1 MRSLKFHRV
10 RAENVLCFGP
20 KGVEIHFSDYG
31 NVVQVIG
38 INHDMPGTDQNPASN
53 GTGKSSIQELLS
65 IGLFGRTVKKPTKNK
80 GGQIINVLADKGE
93 VEVQWDD
100 YRVVR
105 SFKRSKTGTITGTLK
120 VWKSPAK
127 IWDKT
132 SELDRGKDYLES
144 EISQAIGLTHHAFC
158 NVVVFDDSNTY
169 SFLEADTPTKRQ
181 IVENLLDL
189 DQYREYH
196 QNAKESIKELKKK
209 TELLSK
215 EYGHL
220 ADDVQ
225 ACDRRIVT
233 VRQQEVTWKGGKQR
247 EYAELDARIKLKQTK
262 LESTDTGEQLAN
274 WQKAQERITKLTD
287 EITDFEAKR
296 TKVEEALVSA
306 RIKVENARTERANVN
321 EGIQTHHLALKE
333 ATAELDK
340 TLRLIGNLENLKEG
354 STCPVCHGIIN
365 RDNYGHVLEH
375 SRSHADECR
384 ATIGEKT
391 LVITEEKE
399 RFGKKSATISM
410 MEEKIGEAEAKVAVF
425 DGKIRKA
432 RGEIVELSKI
442 GKPEGNATERVL
454 EAEIVELK
462 KQLKSKKDEI
472 EGESPYKEIVEQAV
486 AEKLQKETESDAKA
500 KELQEVEAELP
511 YFEYW
516 LEAFGDNGIRKFV
529 IEGMIPALNDRI
541 SHWLECLIDGMI
553 EVQFDNKFEE
563 TIVRNGN
570 PASYHNMSNGECRR
584 INLATSQSFAYVM
597 MLDSGSCPSVV
608 FLDEITGGGIDRA
621 GVYGVYNMIL
631 ELAKERQV
639 FVTTH
644 NETLMSLLQGCDTIT
659 LKKQNDITVL
669 VS

>member
-31 NVVQVIG
+31 NVVQVVG

-53 GTGKSSIQELLS
+53 GTGKSSIQEILS
-65 IGLFGRTVKKPTKNK
+65 IGLFGKTVKKPTKNK
-80 GGQIINVLADKGE
+80 GGQIINCLAEKGE

-100 YRVVR
+100 YRLVR
-105 SFKRSKTGTITGTLK
+105 TFKRSKTGSITSK
-120 VWKSPAK
+120 VQLWKSPHK
-127 IWDKT
+127 VWDAQ
-132 SELDRGKDYLES
+132 SYVDRGTLEMQA
-144 EISQAIGLTHHAFC
+144 EIEESIGLSHHAFC
-158 NVVVFDDSNTY
+158 NVVIFDDSNTY
-169 SFLEADTPTKRQ
+169 SFLEADTPMKRQ

-196 QNAKESIKELKKK
+196 QNAKDSLKDLKKK
-209 TELLSK
+209 IEIQSK

-220 ADDVQ
+220 ADDVL
-225 ACDRRIVT
+225 ACDRRIAT
-233 VRQQEVTWKGGKQR
+233 VRQQEVQWKSVKQR
-247 EYAELDARIKLKQTK
+247 EYAELDARIKKKQTT

-274 WQKAQERITKLTD
+274 WQKAQERIAKLTD
-287 EITDFEAKR
+287 EITDFESKR

-306 RIKVENARTERANVN
+306 RLKVENARTERANVN

-340 TLRLIGNLENLKEG
+340 TLRLMGNLENLKEG
-354 STCPVCHGIIN
+354 SACPVCHGTIN

-375 SRSHADECR
+375 SRTHADQCR
-384 ATIGEKT
+384 SVIGEKT
-391 LVITEEKE
+391 AVISEERE

-425 DGKIRKA
+425 DGKIRKS
-432 RGEIVELSKI
+432 RGEIVELSKL

-462 KQLKSKKDEI
+462 KQLKSKKEEY

-486 AEKLQKETESDAKA
+486 AEKLQKETDRDAKA
-500 KELQEVEAELP
+500 KELQEVEAEAP
-511 YFEYW
+511 YYEYW

>member
-10 RAENVLCFGP
+10 RAENILCFGP
-20 KGVEIHFSDYG
+20 QGVEIHFADYG
-31 NVVQVIG
+31 NIVQVIG
-38 INHDMPGTDQNPASN
+38 INLDMPGTDDNPASN

-80 GGQIINVLADKGE
+80 GSQIINVLADKGE

-105 SFKRSKTGTITGTLK
+105 SFRRTKTGTITGTLK
-120 VWKSPAK
+120 VWKSEHK
-127 IWDKT
+127 IWDKS
-132 SELDRGKDYLES
+132 SELDRGKEELEA
-144 EISQAIGLTHHAFC
+144 EIAKAIGLSHHAFC

-196 QNAKESIKELKKK
+196 QNCKDILKDLKKQRD
-209 TELLSK
+209 TLSHD
-215 EYGHL
+215 YSRL
-220 ADDVQ
+220 QDDVA
-225 ACDRRIVT
+225 ACDRRILT
-233 VRQQEVTWKGGKQR
+233 VRHQETQWKAQKQK
-247 EYAELDARIKLKQTK
+247 EVAELTARIQKKQAE
-262 LESTDTGEQLAN
+262 LQSTDTGEQLAN
-274 WQKAQERITKLTD
+274 WQKAQERIAALTSEIVDLESKRGKLEQILGT
-287 EITDFEAKR
+287 
-296 TKVEEALVSA
+296 A
-306 RIKVENARTERANVN
+306 RDKVENARNERNAVS
-321 EGIQTHHLALKE
+321 ETIQTHHLSLKE
-333 ATAELDK
+333 AQAELDRHLK
-340 TLRLIGNLENLKEG
+340 LIAGLENLQDG
-354 STCPVCHGIIN
+354 QNCPVCHAVIN
-365 RDNYGHVLEH
+365 PENYGPVLVH
-375 SRSHADECR
+375 SRSEADRCR
-384 ATIGEKT
+384 HVIGEKAG
-391 LVITEEKE
+391 VISEEKE
-399 RFGKKSATISM
+399 RYGKKSSTISM
-410 MEEKIGEAEAKVAVF
+410 MEEKISEAEGKVAVL
-425 DGKIRKA
+425 DGKIRKSRA
-432 RGEIVELSKI
+432 EIAELAQI
-442 GKPEGNATERVL
+442 GKPEGNAVERVL

-462 KQLKSKKDEI
+462 KQLKSKKEECD
-472 EGESPYKEIVEQAV
+472 GASPYKEIIEQAE
-486 AEKLQKETESDAKA
+486 AEKVQKVDEREVKA
-500 KELQEVEAELP
+500 KELLDVESEMP

-529 IEGMIPALNDRI
+529 IDGMIPALNDRV

-553 EVQFDNKFEE
+553 EVSFDNKFDE
-563 TIVRNGN
+563 TVSRNGN

-584 INLATSQSFAYVM
+584 INLAVSQSFAYVM

-644 NETLMSLLQGCDTIT
+644 NETLMGLLQGCDTIT